1 MTKRVDKVDG
11 MVLTSQTHN
20 RGFQREGSELAA
32 DNGGIE
38 SQSGVAVERGWGGRF
53 LLSK

>member
-11 MVLTSQTHN
+11 MVSQTHN

-38 SQSGVAVERGWGGRF
+38 SQSGVAVERGWGREV
-53 LLSK
+53 SS